1 MKNEERK
8 FLAKIVI
15 IVVLGLL
22 VAQYGSWLT
31 EKVRQQ
37 TIEEAILIESDENG
51 YTLSFNGEYHVYT
64 YD

>member
-8 FLAKIVI
+8 FLAKIIV
-15 IVVLGLL
+15 IVVFGLL
-22 VAQYGSWLT
+22 VAKYGNWLT

-37 TIEEAILIESDENG
+37 TIEEAVLIESDEDG